1 MDELTLSFLRAI
13 TSLAVTLALVVL
25 AGWVVRR
32 YGLTF
37 NRVAIKKAETR
48 LNVQE
53 TKRLNQHTTLHLV
66 RNGDEEHLLATTAA
80 QTTVIS
86 TRKVAKPAK
95 VKS

>member
-1 MDELTLSFLRAI
+1 MDDLTLSFLRAI
-13 TSLAVTLALVVL
+13 TSLALTLALVVL

-32 YGLTF
+32 YGL
-37 NRVAIKKAETR
+37 
-48 LNVQE
+48 NVKTAKPTTSQLGVLE

-66 RNGDEEHLLATTAA
+66 RHGDDEHLLATTAA

-86 TRKVAKPAK
+86 TRKAAKPAK

>member
-1 MDELTLSFLRAI
+1 MDDLSLSFLRAI
-13 TSLAVTLALVVL
+13 TSLALTLSLVVL
-25 AGWVVRR
+25 VGWAVRR

-37 NRVAIKKAETR
+37 GNFKPKKTETH
-48 LNVQE
+48 LQVIE

-66 RNGDEEHLLATTAA
+66 RLADEEHLLATTAA

-86 TRKVAKPAK
+86 TRKAPKPGK